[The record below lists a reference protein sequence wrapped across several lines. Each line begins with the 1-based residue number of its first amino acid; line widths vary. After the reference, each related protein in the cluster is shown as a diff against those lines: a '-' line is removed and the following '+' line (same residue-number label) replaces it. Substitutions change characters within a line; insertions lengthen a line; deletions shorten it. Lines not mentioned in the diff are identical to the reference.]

1 MRLFFPNKIVKIE
14 VLDKSG
20 SVVVS
25 SEKNFTFPKN
35 IESSEDSIVIIKGV
49 DLFSFNKGERVFIVT
64 TTKAGDRIKY
74 PGMISVS
81 MSNQL
86 NVMILKQNRET
97 ELLEERRRYFK
108 IKVSERGRALFFMR
122 DEETVRFD
130 EPFPIEILDIN
141 IGGVFMNCPDYEF
154 EQEDAVCVDIDLFV
168 DYRLN
173 AMIRVLRVQRD
184 AEGNIKGYGCE
195 FQGLTASQEDYIG
208 KYIYKAQFAQRQKAM
223 ANEEDF

>member
-1 MRLFFPNKIVKIE
+1 MRLFFPNKIVKVEI
-14 VLDKSG
+14 LDKSG
-20 SVVVS
+20 AVVVS

-35 IESSEDSIVIIKGV
+35 IESAEDSIVIIKGV

-64 TTKAGDRIKY
+64 TTKSGDRIKY

-108 IKVSERGRALFFMR
+108 IKVNERGRALFFMR
-122 DEETVRFD
+122 DEETIRFD

-141 IGGVFMNCPDYEF
+141 IGGVFMNCPDFEF
-154 EQEDAVCVDIDLFV
+154 EQDDAVCVDIDLFV

-173 AMIRVLRVQRD
+173 AMVRVLRVQRD
-184 AEGNIKGYGCE
+184 REGNIKGYGCE

-208 KYIYKAQFAQRQKAM
+208 KYIYKAQFAQRQKAIE
-223 ANEEDF
+223 NEDY